1 MPILFDWDSGN
12 QFKNWQKHN
21 VDSTECEQIFLINKA
36 NLKTYFDEKHSSVE
50 QRWLALGVTE
60 NNRKLSVFF
69 TIRDKQIRVISA
81 RDMSKKEKKLYEE

>member
-1 MPILFDWDSGN
+1 
-12 QFKNWQKHN
+12 
-21 VDSTECEQIFLINKA
+21 
-36 NLKTYFDEKHSSVE
+36 
-50 QRWLALGVTE
+50 LALGVTE